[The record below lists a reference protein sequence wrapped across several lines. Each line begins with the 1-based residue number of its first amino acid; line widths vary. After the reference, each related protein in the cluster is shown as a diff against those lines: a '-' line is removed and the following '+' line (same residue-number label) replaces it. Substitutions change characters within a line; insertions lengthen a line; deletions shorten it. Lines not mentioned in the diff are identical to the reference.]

1 MATIFGTNG
10 ADALLGTARADEIH
24 GLWGDD
30 TIEGV
35 DGRDFLYGGMGNDTL
50 DGGAGPDFIDGEGG
64 YDMVLYSSNTT
75 PVWADLRTGVVTF
88 PGQSWPAETLLNI
101 EAIDGGTGSDRFIG
115 SGAGNHFWGSTGN
128 DTLVGNYGADTLL
141 GGGGADSLEGGNGL
155 DSLEGG
161 FGDDTMRGDLH
172 NDLFRIGAIGRQGD
186 DGELA
191 LVDFGRDLI
200 DGGAGTDTLVI
211 DGPPVDVDEFLVYVR
226 EAPAVRANLGTGT
239 LRLGDSPNRS
249 TLISIENIETGSG
262 ADSINGSSGDNLIS
276 AGDGAN
282 VVYAGAGNDTIIG
295 GDSRFYYDGNTGDPS
310 PVELLNGGDG
320 DDVIYGMGST
330 VNSASG
336 DTGAEYP
343 GTDILAGG
351 NGNDTIYG
359 GAAIQFMSG
368 GTGNDLF
375 VLSDELSYTHLTPS
389 MEITTITDFER
400 GKDKIGFD
408 FVDFTGTVTFRG
420 AMAPEDME
428 VGDLAYFRDGAETI
442 VRLQTYE
449 DGEMNGF
456 DSVVIV
462 LTGYIGQ
469 LSASDFDLG

>member
-10 ADALLGTARADEIH
+10 ADALRGTRGADEIH

-35 DGRDFLYGGMGNDTL
+35 EGRDFLYGGMGNDTL
-50 DGGAGPDFIDGEGG
+50 DGGAGQDFMDGEGG

-128 DTLVGNYGADTLL
+128 DTLIGNYGADTLL

-172 NDLFRIGAIGRQGD
+172 NDLFRIRAIGRQGD

-211 DGPPVDVDEFLVYVR
+211 DGPAVTEWELSALVGS
-226 EAPAVRANLGTGT
+226 PPVRANLGAGT
-239 LRLGDSPNRS
+239 LRLGDSSNRS
-249 TLISIENIETGSG
+249 TLISIENIETGTG
-262 ADSINGSSGDNLIS
+262 DDSINGSSGDNLIQP
-276 AGDGAN
+276 GGGEN
-282 VVYAGAGNDTIIG
+282 VVYAGAGNDTIVG
-295 GDSRFYYDGNTGDPS
+295 GSETYAGSSSDR
-310 PVELLNGGDG
+310 PVEILNGGGGNDA
-320 DDVIYGMGST
+320 IYGMGST
-330 VNSASG
+330 VIVEFQGEHTTFPGMDFLSG
-336 DTGAEYP
+336 GA
-343 GTDILAGG
+343 
-351 NGNDTIYG
+351 GNDTLYG
-359 GAAIQFMSG
+359 GAAFQTMTGGSG
-368 GTGNDLF
+368 RDVF
-375 VLSDELSYTHLTPS
+375 VLSLDPARDYDSIYPNHGLEGFYPT
-389 MEITTITDFER
+389 TTITDFER
-400 GKDKIGFD
+400 GRDLIRFAEPGIE
-408 FVDFTGTVTFRG
+408 FVGAVEAPDLGTGELGYHRSG
-420 AMAPEDME
+420 ADTILE
-428 VGDLAYFRDGAETI
+428 VRMYELYDSADSILTI
-442 VRLQTYE
+442 TLSDY
-449 DGEMNGF
+449 
-456 DSVVIV
+456 
-462 LTGYIGQ
+462 TGPV
-469 LSASDFDLG
+469 SASDFDLG